1 VEGDCGMKA
10 MILAAG
16 YGKRMLPLTE
26 KLPKPLLHVRGRALI
41 EHHLHN
47 LARAGFQDV
56 VINLGHL
63 GHMIETAIGN
73 GSGYGLRI
81 QYSPEGPDPL
91 ETGGGM
97 TKALPLLGYSPFIIV
112 NADIYCDYD
121 FSIIPPLEDESDAHL
136 VLVDTPSYKANGDF
150 SLRDGCVVNNDEP
163 ALTYSGIALY
173 HPRILDGAKVERFSI
188 IPRLRQAID
197 NGQVSGSYHPG
208 MWSDVG
214 MPDRLLQLQ

>member
-1 VEGDCGMKA
+1 MKA

-26 KLPKPLLHVRGRALI
+26 KLPKPLLNVRGRALI

-121 FSIIPPLEDESDAHL
+121 FSIIPPLDDQLDAHL
-136 VLVDTPSYKANGDF
+136 VLVGTPSYKANGDF
-150 SLRDGCVVNNDEP
+150 SLCDGSVVDNAEP

-188 IPRLRQAID
+188 IPRLRQAIT
-197 NGQVSGSYHPG
+197 NGRVSGSYHTG

-214 MPDRLLQLQ
+214 TPERLLELQ

>member
-1 VEGDCGMKA
+1 MKA

-16 YGKRMLPLTE
+16 YGKRMLPLTG
-26 KLPKPLLHVRGRALI
+26 KLPKPLLNVRGRALI

-47 LARAGFQDV
+47 LARAGLQDV

-63 GHMIETAIGN
+63 GHMIEDAIGD
-73 GSGYGLRI
+73 GSGYGLRV

-97 TKALPLLGYSPFIIV
+97 IKALPLLGVDPFIIV
-112 NADIYCDYD
+112 NADIFCDYD
-121 FSIIPPLEDESDAHL
+121 FSIIPPLDDQSDAHL

-150 SLRDGCVVNNDEP
+150 SLCDGYVVDNAEP

-188 IPRLRQAID
+188 IPRLRQAITD
-197 NGQVSGSYHPG
+197 GRVSGSYHTG

-214 MPDRLLQLQ
+214 TPERLLELQ

>member
-1 VEGDCGMKA
+1 MKA

-26 KLPKPLLHVRGRALI
+26 KLPKPLLNVRGRALI

-63 GHMIETAIGN
+63 GHMIEDTIGD
-73 GSGYGLRI
+73 GSRYGLRV
-81 QYSPEGPDPL
+81 QFSPEGPDPL

-97 TKALPLLGYSPFIIV
+97 IKALPLLGVDSFIIV
-112 NADIYCDYD
+112 NADIFCDYD
-121 FSIIPPLEDESDAHL
+121 FSIIPPLDDQSDAHL

-150 SLRDGCVVNNDEP
+150 SLCDGYVVDNAEP
-163 ALTYSGIALY
+163 SLTYSGIALY

-188 IPRLRQAID
+188 IPRLRQAITD
-197 NGQVSGSYHPG
+197 GRVSGSYHTG

-214 MPDRLLQLQ
+214 TPERLLELQ

>member
-1 VEGDCGMKA
+1 MKA

-26 KLPKPLLHVRGRALI
+26 KLPKPLLNVRGRALI

-63 GHMIETAIGN
+63 GHMIEDTIGD
-73 GSGYGLRI
+73 GSRYGLRV
-81 QYSPEGPDPL
+81 QFSPEGPDPL

-97 TKALPLLGYSPFIIV
+97 IKALPLLGVDPFIIV
-112 NADIYCDYD
+112 NADIFCDYD
-121 FSIIPPLEDESDAHL
+121 FSMIPPLDDQSDAHL
-136 VLVDTPSYKANGDF
+136 VLVDTPSYKATGDF
-150 SLRDGCVVNNDEP
+150 SLCDGYVVDNAEP
-163 ALTYSGIALY
+163 SLTYSGIALY

-188 IPRLRQAID
+188 IPRLRQAITD
-197 NGQVSGSYHPG
+197 GRVSGSYHTG

-214 MPDRLLQLQ
+214 TPERLLELQ

>member
-1 VEGDCGMKA
+1 MKA

-26 KLPKPLLHVRGRALI
+26 KLPKPLLNVQGRTLV

-63 GHMIETAIGN
+63 GHMIEDAIGD
-73 GSGYGLRI
+73 GSRYGLRV
-81 QYSPEGPDPL
+81 QFSPEGPDPL

-97 TKALPLLGYSPFIIV
+97 IKALPLLGVDPFIIV
-112 NADIYCDYD
+112 NADIFCDYD
-121 FSIIPPLEDESDAHL
+121 FSIIPPLDDQSDAHL

-150 SLRDGCVVNNDEP
+150 SLCDGYVVDNAEP

-188 IPRLRQAID
+188 IPRLRQAITD
-197 NGQVSGSYHPG
+197 GRVSGSYHTG

-214 MPDRLLQLQ
+214 TPDRLLELQ

>member
-1 VEGDCGMKA
+1 MKA

-63 GHMIETAIGN
+63 GHMIEDAIGD

-97 TKALPLLGYSPFIIV
+97 TKALPLLGCSPFIIV
-112 NADIYCDYD
+112 NADIFCDYD
-121 FSIIPPLEDESDAHL
+121 FSIIPPLDDQLDAHL

-150 SLRDGCVVNNDEP
+150 SLCAGSVVDNAEP

-173 HPRILDGAKVERFSI
+173 HPRILDEAKVERFSI
-188 IPRLRQAID
+188 IPRLRQAITD
-197 NGQVSGSYHPG
+197 GRVSGSYHTG

-214 MPDRLLQLQ
+214 TPERLLQLQ

>member
-1 VEGDCGMKA
+1 MKA

-26 KLPKPLLHVRGRALI
+26 KLPKPLLNVRGRALI

-63 GHMIETAIGN
+63 GHMIEDAIGD
-73 GSGYGLRI
+73 GSRYGLRV
-81 QYSPEGPDPL
+81 QFSPEGPDPL

-97 TKALPLLGYSPFIIV
+97 IKALPLLGVDPFIIV
-112 NADIYCDYD
+112 NADIFCDYN
-121 FSIIPPLEDESDAHL
+121 FSIIPPLDDHSDAHL

-150 SLRDGCVVNNDEP
+150 SLCDGYVVDNAEP
-163 ALTYSGIALY
+163 SLTYSGIALY

-188 IPRLRQAID
+188 IPRLRQAITD
-197 NGQVSGSYHPG
+197 GRVSGSYHTG

-214 MPDRLLQLQ
+214 TPERLLELQ

>member
-1 VEGDCGMKA
+1 MKA

-26 KLPKPLLHVRGRALI
+26 KLPKPLLNVQGRTLV

-63 GHMIETAIGN
+63 GHMIEDAIGD
-73 GSGYGLRI
+73 GSRYGLRV
-81 QYSPEGPDPL
+81 QFSPEGPDPL

-97 TKALPLLGYSPFIIV
+97 IKALPLLGVDPFIIV
-112 NADIYCDYD
+112 NADIFCDYD
-121 FSIIPPLEDESDAHL
+121 FSIIPPLDDQSDAHL

-150 SLRDGCVVNNDEP
+150 SLCDGYVVDNAEP

-188 IPRLRQAID
+188 IPRLRQAITD
-197 NGQVSGSYHPG
+197 GRVSGSYHTG

-214 MPDRLLQLQ
+214 TPERLLELQ